1 MADSLTVWQRI
12 ARNISVF
19 FRRLSHCLGSCFNPQ
34 ADDDQL
40 LRDGPSQSP
49 SVENNFISN
58 VRMCLLHNIVSII
71 FFYNE
76 QYFSKLPQPSP
87 NIKFLVVMERVFS
100 DSSKS

>member
-19 FRRLSHCLGSCFNPQ
+19 FRRLSQCLGSCFNPQ

-71 FFYNE
+71 FFTMSNV
-76 QYFSKLPQPSP
+76 SVTKKNS
-87 NIKFLVVMERVFS
+87 
-100 DSSKS
+100 